1 MGQSRDKNG
10 VCLRVKVTTRLAFL
24 DITQVD
30 FADAIG
36 MDKSQLSR
44 VLRADSPR
52 SRTLKRIALGLGLKV
67 ADLGS
72 ASDVGVLVSDHPA
85 NDRGLSRADRTAAL
99 RAWYEKK
106 SNGRFSVSRTR
117 HQPEETRH
125 ARRLEVRQAL
135 REDRFNLEFIRDVAG
150 RYGVSA
156 SQIYAD
162 RTQLRK
168 TEIGDR

>member
-1 MGQSRDKNG
+1 MAQSRDKNR

-24 DITQVD
+24 DITQVE
-30 FADAIG
+30 FAEAIG

-52 SRTLKRIALGLGLKV
+52 IQTLKRIALGLGLKV
-67 ADLGS
+67 VDLGES
-72 ASDVGVLVSDHPA
+72 SGVEVLVQEHPA
-85 NDRGLSRADRTAAL
+85 NDRSKSRSERTEQL
-99 RAWYEKK
+99 QAWYKKK
-106 SNGRFSVSRTR
+106 SKGKFSVSRAR
-117 HQPEETRH
+117 HKPEEIRH

-135 REDRFNLEFIRDVAG
+135 IEDRFNLEFIRDVAV

-162 RTQLRK
+162 RTQLQK
-168 TEIGDR
+168 TEIGGT